1 MRRLILLAGVMTG
14 LLWNSGPATAL
25 GDLAAALQ
33 PGKWTQVIA
42 TGFTYELLKDVDPAH
57 ILQYTDDARWDPVSK
72 TFLYLGQGHQS
83 NWDGNSSTTCR
94 FIRYR
99 DADNTFEN
107 VGKIPQEY
115 LGLAYDQSALDPATG
130 DF

>member
-1 MRRLILLAGVMTG
+1 MKYLCSIAVLFGYISVQ
-14 LLWNSGPATAL
+14 ATVL
-25 GDLAAALQ
+25 GDLAASLQ

-72 TFLYLGQGHQS
+72 TFLYLGQGPQS

-99 DADNTFEN
+99 DAD
-107 VGKIPQEY
+107 KLRP
-115 LGLAYDQSALDPATG
+115 
-130 DF
+130 